1 MSLKQDLQKSLKQG
15 LQKSFNPVKD
25 FQIGNFFNFLVKK
38 ILSPK
43 LSVTH
48 REKQFIDFIQ
58 LPEFQNSKDNAL
70 QNQLLSK
77 QTHTNIDIAWWAWLT
92 VLSLDAP
99 FVAIAWQALLT
110 QSFELVLRPL
120 HLALLFTT
128 VWLIYVA
135 DRCFDS
141 LVIDKAYT
149 ARHAFYIKYFR
160 IIVLIAS
167 LIMGVVL
174 IATLRWLEPTIFLHG
189 ALLSGVVLLY
199 LANLHLLKK
208 PVLLLPKELQ
218 IGIVFALGT
227 GLSLWSQLDAS
238 NILLFSLATLCFAAL
253 CFLNCSFISLWERF
267 IDAKHQQPSLARSS
281 DVQNFS
287 NLLQLAIISLCILSM
302 VLPFDLSLK
311 LAFVLSSIGLWIVN
325 YTQISVKLKR
335 VLADVVLMS
344 PLLILI
350 FSRLLST

>member
-1 MSLKQDLQKSLKQG
+1 MGRTPVSLKRNLK
-15 LQKSFNPVKD
+15 KSFVPTKD
-25 FQIGNFFNFLVKK
+25 FHLRNFFSFLTKLAMFWQRNQSTDSIQTQKYQDKFQDKFQAKVVYNQSISKSQAN
-38 ILSPK
+38 LS
-43 LSVTH
+43 
-48 REKQFIDFIQ
+48 
-58 LPEFQNSKDNAL
+58 
-70 QNQLLSK
+70 
-77 QTHTNIDIAWWAWLT
+77 IAWWAWLT

-99 FVAIAWQALLT
+99 FVAIAWQALLAE
-110 QSFELVLRPL
+110 SFQLVLRPL
-120 HLALLFTT
+120 HSLLLFST

-149 ARHAFYIKYFR
+149 ARHAFYMKHFR

-167 LIMGVVL
+167 LVIGVAL
-174 IATLRWLEPTIFLHG
+174 FSTLRWLEPTVFLHG
-189 ALLSGVVLLY
+189 ALLSGIVLLY

-227 GLSLWSQLDAS
+227 SLSLWSQLDAS
-238 NILLFSLATLCFAAL
+238 NILLFSLATLCFAVL

-267 IDAKHQQPSLARSS
+267 IDAKHQQPSLARTS

-344 PLLILI
+344 PLLVLI
-350 FSRLLST
+350 FGKLLSI